1 MENDTVCK
9 FEPDKD
15 WCDYTSKTIGQRKHT
30 LQQEAFPDRG
40 TLCKDEGYIY
50 EEGITALNLCVLN
63 VLTLKCRK
71 HKLIGLQ
78 K

>member
-1 MENDTVCK
+1 MENDKICK

-40 TLCKDEGYIY
+40 TLCKDEGVNIRGRYY
-50 EEGITALNLCVLN
+50 SPKSMCPQCLNF
-63 VLTLKCRK
+63 KM
-71 HKLIGLQ
+71 
-78 K
+78 